1 MLRAMK
7 RNVLMAMVAAAV
19 VAAACGKSSPAKT
32 AEGSGSG
39 SASGAALPVPPLGV
53 DEANRFN
60 YEYGKGADAYKKAV
74 AAYKTKD
81 WAAVKDATTAA
92 IEADPYHLD
101 AHHLRGVAEFQLGKP
116 EDAVG
121 HLATCLAQDYLRFHD
136 ELAADADLGAFWKTP
151 QGRALEVLD
160 ADLGDQV
167 KAELA
172 KGVIVIARRSGFKW
186 PSKPGAQWAT
196 TRGEVYALDLDTKRV
211 LRLTH
216 TGNAV
221 AAILRSPSG
230 ETAVIGYDKVEMPDP
245 AQKNAPPLLSRAWV
259 EAYDAAWKPTT
270 KRATIAKGR
279 AAAVTFGA
287 GDQLLVASIAA
298 NGRWDLGAA
307 TWSSVDRATGKTTK
321 VAAPASPTGPVA
333 IATVTL
339 DDAWIDAPVDAVK
352 AEWTPATATMPALAA
367 KLDVG
372 GKSIDVPESGKTARD
387 SIAVSPGGK
396 QIAFAT
402 WTDPC
407 APDAK
412 RSLYV
417 VDVATGQLKH
427 LLTEASRFRSRWLD
441 DDRLI
446 YEDGKGHLRVWGGP
460 DKRELMRADDK
471 YGFALATLSSSLP
484 PLCKTAPPEVEPDT
498 GGEGAGEGSA
508 ADDETEGT
516 GAAPGDGSG
525 SDVGPARTPQ

>member
-1 MLRAMK
+1 MK
-7 RNVLMAMVAAAV
+7 RIVLMAM
-19 VAAACGKSSPAKT
+19 VAAACGKSSPAT
-32 AEGSGSG
+32 SAEGSGSG
-39 SASGAALPVPPLGV
+39 SGSAARLPVPPLGV

-92 IEADPYHLD
+92 IDADAYHLD
-101 AHHLRGVAEFQLGKP
+101 AHHLRGVAEAQLGKP

-121 HLATCLAQDYLRFHD
+121 HLATCLAMDYLRFHD
-136 ELAADADLGAFWKTP
+136 ELAADADLAAFWKTP
-151 QGRALEVLD
+151 QGRSLEVLD

-172 KGVIVIARRSGFKW
+172 KGVVVIARRSGFKW
-186 PSKPGAQWAT
+186 PSKAGAQWAT

-211 LRLTH
+211 MRLTH

-230 ETAVIGYDKVEMPDP
+230 ETVVIGYDKVEMPDP

-279 AAAVTFGA
+279 AAAVAFGP

-298 NGRWDLGAA
+298 KGRWDLGDA

-321 VAAPASPTGPVA
+321 VAAPAPGGA

-339 DDAWIDAPVDAVK
+339 DDAWVDAPGDAAAIK
-352 AEWTPATATMPALAA
+352 AEWSAATATTPALAA
-367 KLDVG
+367 KLELPG
-372 GKSIDVPESGKTARD
+372 GKSVDVPESGKTARD
-387 SIAVSPGGK
+387 SIAISPGGK
-396 QIAFAT
+396 QVAFAT

-460 DKRELMRADDK
+460 DKRELLRADDK
-471 YGFALATLSSSLP
+471 YGFVLAALSSSLP

-498 GGEGAGEGSA
+498 GSEGSAGEGSA
-508 ADDETEGT
+508 ADDETEGP
-516 GAAPGDGSG
+516 GAAPGDGS
-525 SDVGPARTPQ
+525 DDGPARTPQ